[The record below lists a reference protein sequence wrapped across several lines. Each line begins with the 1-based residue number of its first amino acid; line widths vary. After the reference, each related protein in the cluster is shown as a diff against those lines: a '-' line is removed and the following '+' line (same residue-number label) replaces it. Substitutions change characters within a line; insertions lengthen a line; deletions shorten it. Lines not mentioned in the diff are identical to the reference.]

1 MKRRTLIF
9 TCLAALILVLSG
21 CGQRRENIP
30 YEPDTPAPAPLDGVF
45 VSAGGTMTFNGD
57 GSTVILDL
65 TDDFAQRT
73 GLPAN
78 HSEGTYDFTQDLPP
92 HGRVSVRSDTAH
104 SLDITIGTGND
115 RTVVYLDIGFASEDG
130 STYAVYVGAVTEE
143 RIPILLRGDVN
154 ETVLFQRQSGAD

>member
-21 CGQRRENIP
+21 CGQGRENIP

-65 TDDFAQRT
+65 TEDFAGRT
-73 GLPAN
+73 GLPTGHCEA
-78 HSEGTYDFTQDLPP
+78 TYDFIQDLPP
-92 HGRVSVRSDTAH
+92 HGRVSVRADTAH
-104 SLDITIGTGND
+104 SMEITVGTGEE
-115 RTVVYLDIGFASEDG
+115 RTVVNLPIGFAAEDG
-130 STYAVYVGAVTEE
+130 ATYSVYVGAVTED

>member
-21 CGQRRENIP
+21 CGQGRENIP

-65 TDDFAQRT
+65 TEDFAGRT
-73 GLPAN
+73 GFPTGHCEA
-78 HSEGTYDFTQDLPP
+78 TYDFTQDLPP
-92 HGRVSVRSDTAH
+92 HGRVSVRADTAH
-104 SLDITIGTGND
+104 SMEITVGTGEE
-115 RTVVYLDIGFASEDG
+115 RTVVNLPIGFASEDG
-130 STYAVYVGAVTEE
+130 ATYSVYVGAVTED